1 MYDVVIQS
9 CMKYKKPPLIWDDWN
24 REHIKKHS
32 VTVAEVEEVYAYPL
46 ASFGSKEAK
55 NKDFWQK

>member
-46 ASFGSKEAK
+46 ASFEAK
-55 NKDFWQK
+55 NKK